1 MLSYPKIMRMINIK
15 IRLLCLKMT
24 RVLNSLF
31 ILIIAT
37 STSFAQDDSTL
48 HRVKALDLPVLKSNL
63 NVYYSS
69 GYKKRGKVVKSY
81 IQDAM
86 RFYKKKLNI
95 TTDLSLAVLT
105 RSNWE
110 QITKIPFDIPFASD
124 SPHVV
129 LLPANLGEGVIT
141 SGAGKTKHLAKA
153 ETLQE
158 LKSAGYTFEQAEMKY
173 VDFIGLH
180 ELGHLIAEK
189 LEISFYPGKPNKWYN
204 EFLASYIAYAYLR
217 EKNPALATMIN
228 TLTEHYI
235 GTMPMQRYTSLE
247 DFEKLYSNVGPEN
260 YGWYQNKF
268 FQLVVKI
275 YDRKGLNFIK
285 ELVSSSFPKKEK
297 TSIESLL
304 QNLEKITP
312 GFISWEKELK

>member
-1 MLSYPKIMRMINIK
+1 MIV
-15 IRLLCLKMT
+15 T
-24 RVLNSLF
+24 F
-31 ILIIAT
+31 
-37 STSFAQDDSTL
+37 TSFGQDDSTL
-48 HRVKALDLPVLKSNL
+48 HRLKALNIPVLKSSI

-86 RFYKKKLNI
+86 RFYKKNLNI
-95 TTDLSLAVLT
+95 TTDLSVAVLT
-105 RSNWE
+105 KLNWE
-110 QITKIPFDIPFASD
+110 QITKIPFDIPFGSD

-129 LLPANLGEGVIT
+129 FLPANLGEGVIT
-141 SGAGKTKHLAKA
+141 SGADKTKHLAKA
-153 ETLQE
+153 ETLKE
-158 LKSAGYTFEQAEMKY
+158 LKSAGYTFEQAEMKNI
-173 VDFIGLH
+173 DFIGLH

-217 EKNPALATMIN
+217 EKDPAFATITN
-228 TLTEHYI
+228 TLTEHNI
-235 GTMPMQRYTSLE
+235 GTMPKQRYTSLE

-260 YGWYQNKF
+260 YGWFQSKF

-285 ELVSSSFPKKEK
+285 ELVSSSFPKNEK
-297 TSIESLL
+297 ASIESLL
-304 QNLEKITP
+304 HNLEIISP
-312 GFISWEKELK
+312 GFISWGEELK